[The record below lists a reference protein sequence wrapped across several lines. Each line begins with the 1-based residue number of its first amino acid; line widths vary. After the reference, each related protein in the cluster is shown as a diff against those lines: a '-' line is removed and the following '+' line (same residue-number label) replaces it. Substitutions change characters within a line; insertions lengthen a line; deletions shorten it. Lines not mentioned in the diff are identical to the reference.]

1 MSEES
6 KLQLQW
12 RGKSHGPW
20 TYAEI
25 QNRLSEG
32 DIHSLYQVRVEGT
45 WLPLREYIEKMESAE
60 LQRRAAEMAAS
71 IRTKEKDTETVGKVR
86 GPGVRPLDGQVRR
99 PNPFANPPPIFV
111 KGTSSYLPA
120 ALSASDIAPT
130 CWLAVAAFVVSCCS
144 FVPYLNLVSW
154 LPSLVLGHLALAQIR
169 RDPNLDGRGLAIG
182 AVMIAYAMLA
192 FAALSFL
199 LFPDLFYRVF
209 PIAG

>member
-32 DIHSLYQVRVEGT
+32 EIHSLYQVRIDGA
-45 WLPLREYIEKMESAE
+45 WLPLREYIEKVESAE

-71 IRTKEKDTETVGKVR
+71 IRTKETETVVKVR
-86 GPGVRPLDGQVRR
+86 GPGVRPLDGQVKR
-99 PNPFANPPPIFV
+99 PNPFSNPPPIFV
-111 KGTSSYLPA
+111 KGASSYLPA

-169 RDPNLDGRGLAIG
+169 RDPNLDGRGLAMG
-182 AVMIAYAMLA
+182 AIMIAYAMLA